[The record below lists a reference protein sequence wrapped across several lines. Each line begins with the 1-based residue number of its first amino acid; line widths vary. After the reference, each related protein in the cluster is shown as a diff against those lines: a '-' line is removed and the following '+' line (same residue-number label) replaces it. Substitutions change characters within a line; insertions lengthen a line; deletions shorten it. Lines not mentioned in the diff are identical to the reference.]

1 MKIIIPMAGM
11 GKRMRPHTLTTPKP
25 LIHLAGKSI
34 VEHLIEEIAFV
45 AQEPIDEVAFIIGN
59 FGQEV
64 EDTLLGCAKK
74 IGAKGSIYYQEEALG
89 TAHAILCAAPSLEDK
104 LVVAFADTLF
114 FADFNISSDKE
125 AVIWTHR
132 VSDPSAFGVVLTN
145 EDGQITGFT
154 EKPSTFVSDQA
165 IIGIYYFKDGE
176 NLKNELQY
184 LIDNDI
190 KKGVEYQLTDALQNM
205 MEKGMLFYSENV
217 DEWLDCGNKAA
228 TIETNQRVL
237 IRKKSTQYVD
247 ASVELINSQIIA
259 PCNIAKGVKIEN
271 SIVGPY
277 VSIGEGCMISH
288 ALVENS
294 ILQTHVNVSQ
304 INIRNSMLGHSASVQ
319 AKPQQLSISDFSDVN
334 V

>member
-1 MKIIIPMAGM
+1 M

>member
-64 EDTLLGCAKK
+64 EDTLLACAKK

-217 DEWLDCGNKAA
+217 DEWLDCGNKMA

-247 ASVELINSQIIA
+247 DSVELINSQIIA

-277 VSIGEGCMISH
+277 VSIGEGSMISH

-334 V
+334 I

>member
-64 EDTLLGCAKK
+64 EDTLLACAKK

-217 DEWLDCGNKAA
+217 DEWLDCGNKMA

-247 ASVELINSQIIA
+247 DSVELINSQVIA

-277 VSIGEGCMISH
+277 VSIGEGSMISH

-334 V
+334 I